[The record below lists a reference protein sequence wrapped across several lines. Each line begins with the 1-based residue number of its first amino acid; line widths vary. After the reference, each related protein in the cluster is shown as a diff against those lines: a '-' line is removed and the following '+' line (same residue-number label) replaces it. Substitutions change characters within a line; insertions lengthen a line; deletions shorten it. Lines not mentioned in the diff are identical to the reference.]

1 MKIRPATPI
10 DAPRMSEIL
19 QTILDSWSSARPGSV
34 QHITSFY
41 INHPDQVSCLVALSG
56 TGQVIGFQS
65 LKKVGVGNEYD
76 VTPGWGVI
84 GTYVDL
90 TLPRKGVGRLL
101 FKQTIKNAQESGI
114 EFIDATMSK
123 TNARAVSFYEAIG
136 FRTYRTE
143 GDTVYKF
150 CSVASS

>member
-1 MKIRPATPI
+1 MKIRPATTI

-19 QTILDSWSSARPGSV
+19 QKILDGRNSTRPRSA
-34 QHITSFY
+34 QHIGTFY
-41 INHPDQVSCLVALSG
+41 IGHPDQVSCLVALSE
-56 TGQVIGFQS
+56 TGQVVGFQS
-65 LKKVGVGNEYD
+65 LKKVGVGNEYN

-90 TLPRKGVGRLL
+90 ALARKGVGRLL
-101 FKQTIKNAQESGI
+101 FQQTIKFAQGADI

-123 TNARAVSFYEAIG
+123 TNERAVSFYEAIG

-143 GDTVYKF
+143 GDSVYKF